1 MVSSPLLIVSSLLLR
16 VRTDTSK
23 LRNECW
29 DWVNIYYIVFAFC
42 VVLKAQ
48 ETRINKLFLQIFR
61 VFSQISDW
69 IILLGILP
77 NFWSKLEFWMNL
89 TNTAWE
95 RETTPRNEFLT
106 KPRKPENPSN
116 RTHEMFV
123 KCLQNSPFD
132 QRMISK
138 TLKIWF
144 CNTQVA
150 SAATVGQLNS

>member
-1 MVSSPLLIVSSLLLR
+1 MLRLSKHLLYYLCVTFVWFWGHKRLES
-16 VRTDTSK
+16 TSCFF
-23 LRNECW
+23 RFSE
-29 DWVNIYYIVFAFC
+29 
-42 VVLKAQ
+42 
-48 ETRINKLFLQIFR
+48 FLH
-61 VFSQISDW
+61 ISDW

-150 SAATVGQLNS
+150 SLATVAQLNS